1 MFNLLKRIWF
11 VIIGKGNAAVSSVE
25 AENMEHLLE
34 LRVKEAN
41 DGLVR
46 AQAGVA
52 QSFAAVAEAEDQLKK
67 LREEETRIVARFT
80 ALDRANNP
88 KANDSALA
96 VQKLRGDITGWENRL
111 QLAKTTAEQNQKA
124 LTAARK
130 KLQDNVA
137 EARRNIQESRINK
150 QLANALEVATG
161 LITETSGSTYE
172 LNRIQEMARQ
182 QNNTQKGR
190 IMASQGQLEASGLLD
205 AEAEEQVL
213 KEDAAAALRAEL
225 NLSPKTKAPAAPDTA
240 SGGTPITEPGAKP
253 GM

>member
-11 VIIGKGNAAVSSVE
+11 VIIGKGNAAVSSIE
-25 AENMEHLLE
+25 SENMEQLLE
-34 LRVKEAN
+34 LRIKEAN
-41 DGLVR
+41 EGLIK

-67 LREEETRIVARFT
+67 LREDETRLVARFT

-88 KANDSALA
+88 KANDTALA
-96 VQKLRGDITGWENRL
+96 VQKIRADLGAWEARL
-111 QLAKTTAEQNQKA
+111 QLAKSTAEQNQKA

-130 KLQDNVA
+130 KLQENVA

-150 QLANALEVATG
+150 QLANAMEIATG

-205 AEAEEQVL
+205 ADAEEQVL
-213 KEDAAAALRAEL
+213 KEDAGAALRAEL
-225 NLSPKTKAPAAPDTA
+225 NLSPKTKTTAAPDTTP
-240 SGGTPITEPGAKP
+240 GNTPITEPGDKP

>member
-11 VIIGKGNAAVSSVE
+11 VIIGKGNAAVSTIES
-25 AENMEHLLE
+25 ENMEHLLE

-41 DGLVR
+41 DGLIK

-52 QSFAAVAEAEDQLKK
+52 QSFAAVAEAEDQLKN
-67 LREEETRIVARFT
+67 LREEETRLVARFT

-88 KANDSALA
+88 KANDTALA
-96 VQKLRGDITGWENRL
+96 VQKIRADVSAWEARL
-111 QLAKTTAEQNQKA
+111 QLAKSTAEQNQKA
-124 LTAARK
+124 LTAARR
-130 KLQDNVA
+130 KLQENVA

-172 LNRIQEMARQ
+172 LNRIQDMARQ
-182 QNNTQKGR
+182 QNNAQKGR

-205 AEAEEQVL
+205 ADAEEQVL
-213 KEDAAAALRAEL
+213 KEDAGASLRAEL
-225 NLSPKTKAPAAPDTA
+225 NLSPKAKIAAPESA
-240 SGGTPITEPGAKP
+240 PSPNPPVTEPGNKP